1 MLKGAINHAASVA
14 GSVVAGYAA
23 RASTAVPFIVGFA
36 FATAALTL
44 LLIDRFGHRD
54 AYLMLAGVFALL
66 GSVAALI
73 VRARERGTEKE
84 VGADATSANITSK
97 PVFEDAAARGAVAMP
112 FAVLGAVLTA
122 LGPAPFQSLL
132 GILGRNLPLVLV
144 LSATGAFVWRKA
156 PHDPG
161 TAATQ
166 AEANLGAIRTEPTL
180 AAGEAVYRRSMA
192 IGTFVI
198 IALLV
203 GAAISVALGPI
214 ATALPAPFVIS

>member
-1 MLKGAINHAASVA
+1 MLKGAFNHAASVA

-23 RASTAVPFIVGFA
+23 RASTAVPFIIGFA

-54 AYLMLAGVFALL
+54 AYLILAGVFALL

-73 VRARERGTEKE
+73 VRARERGTEQE
-84 VGADATSANITSK
+84 VGADATSAKITSK

-122 LGPAPFQSLL
+122 LGPAPFLSLL
-132 GILGRNLPLVLV
+132 GILGRSLPLVLA
-144 LSATGAFVWRKA
+144 LGATGALVWRKG
-156 PHDPG
+156 PH
-161 TAATQ
+161 ATQ

-180 AAGEAVYRRSMA
+180 AAVEAVQQRSMA
-192 IGTFVI
+192 LGTFVI

-203 GAAISVALGPI
+203 GAAISVVLGPI
-214 ATALPAPFVIS
+214 APALPAPFVIS